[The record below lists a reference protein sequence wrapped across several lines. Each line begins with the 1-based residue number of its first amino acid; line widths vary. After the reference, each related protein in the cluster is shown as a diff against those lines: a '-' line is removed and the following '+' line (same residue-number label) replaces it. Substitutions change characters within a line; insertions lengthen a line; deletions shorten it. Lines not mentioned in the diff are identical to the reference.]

1 MKILKK
7 ITLWIM
13 ILLMLASMVVY
24 GRDEGTVAEKWG
36 LEDVI
41 RHAHVNNLR
50 VKSAEL
56 AEYRSSQELRRARN
70 DRWPSVSGNVSQSLT
85 NSNNVD
91 PVIGGFQTQSSY
103 AGSFSV
109 NAGVTLFGGGYINN
123 NIAQRRI
130 AEQVASLD
138 IEEARNSITMAVTQ
152 TYLNT
157 LYAHEALLYRQEVLE
172 ASRAQ
177 LERSKILFEVGSITR
192 KDLAQMEAQFAGDEY
207 ALVDAQN
214 RYDLTILQL
223 KQLLEIPAD
232 QSFQLEY
239 PEVEAPVIELPEF
252 EAVRASA
259 FVNMPEIKSSKMEVE
274 MAELEVAKTRA
285 ASSPVVS
292 LNAGASTGYSNRHNY
307 EFIDQ
312 VHGNFYQ
319 QVGVGIRIPILNNNN
334 RANVEIARSN
344 QEQVR
349 MNKQLIENNLRE
361 RVETTYADAVAG
373 KQRLNAA
380 SKQLSAAEESY
391 RLANE
396 QFELGMLNTIELL
409 QEKNNF
415 LYAQQE
421 YIQAKYTALLNSK
434 IVDFYMGERITL

>member
-1 MKILKK
+1 MNLFRKIV
-7 ITLWIM
+7 LWLM
-13 ILLMLASMVVY
+13 IVMMLATMVAY
-24 GRDEGTVAEKWG
+24 GQDAVPVDKKWS

-41 RHAHVNNLR
+41 RYAHNNNLQI
-50 VKSAEL
+50 KSAGL
-56 AEYRSSQELRRARN
+56 AEYRSAQELIRARN
-70 DRWPSVSGNVSQSLT
+70 ERWPSVTGSMSQSLT

-91 PVIGGFQTQSSY
+91 PIIGGFQTQSSY

-123 NIAQRRI
+123 NIAQRRL
-130 AEQVASLD
+130 AEEVASLD
-138 IEEARNSITMAVTQ
+138 TEEARNNITLAVTQ
-152 TYLNT
+152 AYLNT
-157 LYAHEALLYRQEVLE
+157 LYANEALVYRQEVLE
-172 ASRAQ
+172 ASKAQ

-207 ALVDAQN
+207 NLIEAQN
-214 RYDLTILQL
+214 RHNLTILQL

-232 QSFQLEY
+232 YPFNLVY
-239 PEVEAPVIELPEF
+239 PEVEVPVIDLPDF
-252 EAVRASA
+252 ENVYASA
-259 FVNMPEIKSSKMEVE
+259 FTNMPEIKSSQMGVE

-285 ASSPVVS
+285 ANSPVVS
-292 LNAGASTGYSNRHNY
+292 LNAGVSTGYSNRHNI
-307 EFIDQ
+307 ELIDQ
-312 VHGNFYQ
+312 VQGNFYQ
-319 QVGVGIRIPILNNNN
+319 QAGVGIRIPILNNNN

-344 QEQVR
+344 QEQMR
-349 MNKQLIENNLRE
+349 MNKQLVANNLRE

-380 SKQLSAAEESY
+380 KKQLSASEESY

-409 QEKNNF
+409 QEKNNY
-415 LYAQQE
+415 LWSQQE

-434 IVDFYMGERITL
+434 IVDFYMGEKISL